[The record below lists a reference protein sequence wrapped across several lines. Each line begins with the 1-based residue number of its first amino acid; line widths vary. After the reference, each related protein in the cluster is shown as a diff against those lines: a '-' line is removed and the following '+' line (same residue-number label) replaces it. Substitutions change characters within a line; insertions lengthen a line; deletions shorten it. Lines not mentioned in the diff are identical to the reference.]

1 MSSLLGPKASPA
13 KLSLLWART
22 QIPARKKNAHRFQM
36 EKVRHE
42 KRAIRAMESPRGKWG
57 AGTTYSLGDRSP
69 PLRTEARGARLCY
82 QSSEFMASPTE
93 RGLNLYREDRGT
105 AKGGTRGQR
114 KGDKY
119 SGFSFSMVCQYPAC
133 FHWEVRRT
141 LTPGDWEK
149 KPGVEVSLAIMSKAR
164 LVTDQSQ
171 QVTGTHWFHQICLC
185 LLWILSITCIR
196 TKLLHCSHPR
206 TNP

>member
-1 MSSLLGPKASPA
+1 MSSPLGPKASPA

-105 AKGGTRGQR
+105 AKVAPEDKGKGTNTLASPFLWSANILPVSTERSGELWLQETGR
-114 KGDKY
+114 KSRVLRSAWPSWAKWG
-119 SGFSFSMVCQYPAC
+119 
-133 FHWEVRRT
+133 
-141 LTPGDWEK
+141 
-149 KPGVEVSLAIMSKAR
+149 
-164 LVTDQSQ
+164 
-171 QVTGTHWFHQICLC
+171 
-185 LLWILSITCIR
+185 
-196 TKLLHCSHPR
+196 
-206 TNP
+206 